1 MRRLEELQPF
11 FVFEFGRRSTRLRG
25 CGIMKPWPKW
35 GTILITA
42 ASMALYVGL
51 AALGWGG
58 WSALVAHPARAGTVI
73 AIVVISIAAMFT
85 SGNISSG
92 RREDTRNRWIFV
104 PFLIVG
110 ITLAWLPAYTDRHDI
125 WTLDG
130 DAVRYLGLVLF
141 VVGSVL
147 RVGAV
152 FVLGRRFSGLVAIQ
166 EGHELVTGGLYRVI
180 RHPSYLGLLLGLFG
194 WSLVF
199 RSAIGVLVSL
209 LLVPPLVARMNSE
222 EALLESE
229 FGERYADYRR
239 RTWRLLPFL
248 Y

>member
-1 MRRLEELQPF
+1 MVLL
-11 FVFEFGRRSTRLRG
+11 
-25 CGIMKPWPKW
+25 
-35 GTILITA
+35 TA
-42 ASMALYVGL
+42 ASVAVFLGL
-51 AALGWGG
+51 AILGWGG
-58 WSALVAHPARAGTVI
+58 WSAFMAHPARAGTVV
-73 AIVVISIAAMFT
+73 ATVLISIAALFT
-85 SGNISSG
+85 SGNLSSG
-92 RREDTRNRWIFV
+92 RREDTRNRWILL
-104 PFLIVG
+104 PFLVLSIV
-110 ITLAWLPAYTDRHDI
+110 LAWLPAYTDRNDL

-130 DAVRYLGLVLF
+130 DAVRYAGLVLF

-209 LLVPPLVARMNSE
+209 LFVPPLVARMNSE

-229 FGERYADYRR
+229 FGEQYAAYRR

>member
-1 MRRLEELQPF
+1 
-11 FVFEFGRRSTRLRG
+11 
-25 CGIMKPWPKW
+25 MKPLPKW
-35 GTILITA
+35 GTILMTL
-42 ASMALYVGL
+42 ASLALYTGL
-51 AALGWGG
+51 AVLGWGG
-58 WSALVAHPARAGTVI
+58 WTALVLHPARADALV
-73 AIVVISIAAMFT
+73 AMAVISIAAMFS

-92 RREDTRNRWIFV
+92 RREDTTNRWIFV
-104 PFLIVG
+104 PFVVLGVVLG
-110 ITLAWLPAYTDRHDI
+110 WLPAYTDRLDI
-125 WTLDG
+125 GTVDG

-141 VVGSVL
+141 VVGCVL
-147 RVGAV
+147 RVAAV

-166 EGHELVTGGLYRVI
+166 EGHELETGGLYRVI
-180 RHPSYLGLLLGLFG
+180 RHPSYLGLLMGLFG
-194 WSLVF
+194 WALVF

-229 FGERYADYRR
+229 FGQQYADYRR